1 MKPVAPAAAAIS
13 AMELS
18 SSMTSTLGGVL
29 TAEGTWAGG
38 WSPAERAARRARS
51 GSGGVTRRT
60 SSRVVRPARALVSP
74 SARMLRMP
82 PATASSL
89 RAASVALPT
98 ISSRIFL
105 VTLTTSNNPRRPW

>member
-1 MKPVAPAAAAIS
+1 
-13 AMELS
+13 
-18 SSMTSTLGGVL
+18 
-29 TAEGTWAGG
+29 
-38 WSPAERAARRARS
+38 
-51 GSGGVTRRT
+51 
-60 SSRVVRPARALVSP
+60 VVRPARVLVSP

-89 RAASVALPT
+89 RAASVALAT